1 MFNNKKLIYDLYT
14 KNKIVDTRLD
24 TIEQS
29 LDETKIEVQSIDGK
43 VVSNSSAITQ
53 LATKIESMD
62 SILATLV
69 SNQ

>member
-53 LATKIESMD
+53 LATKIESMN

>member
-1 MFNNKKLIYDLYT
+1 MFNNRKLIYDLYT

>member
-53 LATKIESMD
+53 LATKIEAID
-62 SILATLV
+62 SLLATIV
-69 SNQ
+69 SK

>member
-1 MFNNKKLIYDLYT
+1 MFNIKKLIYDLYT

>member
-43 VVSNSSAITQ
+43 VVSNSSDITQ
-53 LATKIESMD
+53 LATK
-62 SILATLV
+62 
-69 SNQ
+69 N

>member
-14 KNKIVDTRLD
+14 KNKIVDTRLV

-53 LATKIESMD
+53 LATKIESMN